1 MTAAVTLAAMGNG
14 PAFNA
19 IRVGNQT
26 VSASTYTKVTYTAEN
41 FDTNNCFA
49 SSTFT
54 PNVAGYYFI
63 TAGLGLNSSGVCVIQ
78 LWKNGSSFRD
88 GGSFSASSIYGIN
101 ISELVYANG
110 TTDYFE
116 IYGNPGSGTVFSGGG
131 PTPTFFSA
139 FLARSA

>member
-63 TAGLGLNSSGVCVIQ
+63 TAGLGLTSS
-78 LWKNGSSFRD
+78 
-88 GGSFSASSIYGIN
+88 
-101 ISELVYANG
+101 
-110 TTDYFE
+110 
-116 IYGNPGSGTVFSGGG
+116 
-131 PTPTFFSA
+131 
-139 FLARSA
+139 